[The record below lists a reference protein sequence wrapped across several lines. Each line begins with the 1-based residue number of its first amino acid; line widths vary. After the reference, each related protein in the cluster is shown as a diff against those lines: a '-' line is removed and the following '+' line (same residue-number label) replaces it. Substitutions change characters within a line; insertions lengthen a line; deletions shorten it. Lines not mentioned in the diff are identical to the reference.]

1 MSRTL
6 RNFKGKK
13 VRDKSSRKPNDKK
26 FFGHTSGTHS
36 RFEDQ
41 KQYIKKLFL
50 DTPID
55 SIWYKLNKKRW
66 EEIKDKTYPE
76 KNKDFKKYGY
86 GRF

>member
-41 KQYIKKLFL
+41 K
-50 DTPID
+50 
-55 SIWYKLNKKRW
+55 
-66 EEIKDKTYPE
+66 
-76 KNKDFKKYGY
+76 
-86 GRF
+86 